1 MDFFEHWTTATM
13 TDAELCRFENETSDL
28 CASLAADSE
37 KLLSKV
43 TDRKHGDDLMATGD
57 IVNFAL
63 RVLGFTRPNNNTPDQ
78 SVAISSYGLTT
89 DLERY
94 EKWARNGSEGTFCFQ
109 ERGTVRNWNLF
120 ALLSCF
126 DASRFADQTTIR
138 RVAFPIF
145 GGFHWSLLVLDRYKK
160 EFRFYDSILGAHDS
174 RAYMLRSMLVA
185 GGVLR
190 DPWPIVRAEC
200 TKQRGGWECGY
211 SLIGCAAHESRTF
224 IAPGVDGL
232 IVAGNRDSIAMLAA
246 FLLARSD
253 AVRKTL
259 AYLKSRLQNYMW
271 FE

>member
-1 MDFFEHWTTATM
+1 M
-13 TDAELCRFENETSDL
+13 TDTELRRFANETSDL
-28 CASLAADSE
+28 CASLAADS
-37 KLLSKV
+37 KQLLKRV
-43 TDRKHGDDLMATGD
+43 ADQQHGDALMATGD

-63 RVLGFTRPNNNTPDQ
+63 RVLGFTRPCNDAADQ

-94 EKWARNGSEGTFCFQ
+94 EKWARDGSEGTFRFQ
-109 ERGTVRNWNLF
+109 ERGTVQNWNLF
-120 ALLSCF
+120 ALLKCF

-160 EFRFYDSILGAHDS
+160 EFRFYDSIAGAHDS

-211 SLIGCAAHESRTF
+211 SLIGCAAHETSTHV
-224 IAPGVDGL
+224 APGVDGRS
-232 IVAGNRDSIAMLAA
+232 VAGNRDAIAMLAA

-253 AVRKTL
+253 AGRKTEV
-259 AYLKSRLQNYMW
+259 YLKSRLQNYLS